1 MRVENKRMKL
11 ESEEFQKCLGSPF
24 KTWVFLLRLR
34 KQGREEVTCGYRN
47 GHEED
52 GKREASSR
60 SDPTNG
66 GSIGRGGSGFMQ
78 AVRASPDQHPG

>member
-11 ESEEFQKCLGSPF
+11 ESEEFQKCVGSPF
-24 KTWVFLLRLR
+24 KTQVFLLQLR
-34 KQGREEVTCGYRN
+34 KQGREEVTCGYWNR
-47 GHEED
+47 HVED

-66 GSIGRGGSGFMQ
+66 GSIARGGSDFMQ
-78 AVRASPDQHPG
+78 PSG